1 MDNLLSILIF
11 VPLLAAVILA
21 IFLRGDDEAAQQ
33 NAKWLGV
40 TATGSTLFVAGI
52 LYLAFDGANAGTQ
65 LIEERQ
71 FPLGIT
77 YRIGVDGLS
86 LPFVVALTALMP
98 IVIGISWSMAE
109 RVRDF
114 IIALLVFETLALGA
128 LLALEVPLFLLFFET
143 AIVPLLVMCALWG
156 GVSAPTTAVKSA
168 LFMVP
173 GAVLLSVVLG
183 MMAREAGTAD
193 MSALMLHNFAVDR
206 VEVLGFEVAGGA
218 QTLLV
223 LGMALSLASKLTI
236 WPLHGW
242 AREAVTQAPIAA
254 SIALVGLLPLVGA
267 YALMRLPLAM
277 LPEGLV
283 AIAPYAMAL
292 GIIGAVYG
300 ALAGFKQE
308 DAKKLLA
315 YALGGQAG
323 LIVIGLVS
331 ATQQGIDG
339 AVLLAASRAF
349 AVAGLFFVLA
359 MLELR
364 MGSRAF
370 ETFGGLR
377 CNLKSMGFFALFFV
391 AAALGVPG
399 TGGFVGQLLI
409 FIGTFGVASWAVM
422 GGALAVA
429 CLAVALFA
437 FHKKLMLGE
446 LVKES
451 LKVLSDLDGR
461 ERFICVLL
469 GAVLI
474 ILGLMPRLITAPI
487 GASVGSLVAL
497 YGG

>member
-11 VPLLAAVILA
+11 IPLLAAVILA

-40 TATGSTLFVAGI
+40 TATGSTFFVAII
-52 LYLAFDGANAGTQ
+52 LYLAFDAANAGTQ
-65 LIEERQ
+65 LIEERE
-71 FPLGIT
+71 FPLGLT

-86 LPFVVALTALMP
+86 LPFVMALTALMP
-98 IVIGISWSMAE
+98 IVIGIAWSMTE
-109 RVRDF
+109 RLRDF
-114 IIALLVFETLALGA
+114 VIALLVFETLALGA
-128 LLALEVPLFLLFFET
+128 LLALEVPLFVLFFET
-143 AIVPLLVMCALWG
+143 AIIPLLVMCASWG
-156 GVSAPTTAVKSA
+156 GKDAPHTAVKSA
-168 LFMVP
+168 LYMVP
-173 GAVLLSVVLG
+173 GAVLLAVALG
-183 MMAREAGTAD
+183 MMARQVGTAD
-193 MSALMLHNFAVDR
+193 MSAFMLHNFAADSVD
-206 VEVLGFEVAGGA
+206 VLGLEVKGGT

-223 LGMALSLASKLTI
+223 LALALSLGAKLTI

-242 AREAVTQAPIAA
+242 AREAVTMAPMAA
-254 SIALVGLLPLVGA
+254 SIAMIGALPLVGA
-267 YALMRLPLAM
+267 YAVLRLPLAM
-277 LPEGLV
+277 LPEGLLV
-283 AIAPYAMAL
+283 VAPYAMAL
-292 GIIGAVYG
+292 AIIGAVYG
-300 ALAGFKQE
+300 ALAGLRQE
-308 DAKKLLA
+308 DAKRLLA

-323 LIVIGLVS
+323 LVLIGLVG

-339 AVLLAASRAF
+339 AVLLAVSRGF
-349 AVAGLFFVLA
+349 AIAGLFFVLA

-377 CNLKSMGFFALFFV
+377 CNLKSMGFFTLFFV
-391 AAALGVPG
+391 VAALGVPG

-409 FIGTFGVASWAVM
+409 FIGTFGVASWAVL
-422 GGALAVA
+422 GGALAIA

-474 ILGLMPRLITAPI
+474 LLGLMPRLITGPI